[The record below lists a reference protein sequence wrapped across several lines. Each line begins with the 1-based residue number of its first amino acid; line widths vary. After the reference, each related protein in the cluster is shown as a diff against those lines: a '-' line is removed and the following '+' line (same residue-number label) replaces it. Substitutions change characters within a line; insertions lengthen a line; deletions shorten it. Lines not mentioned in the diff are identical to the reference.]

1 MTPGTASGRSAG
13 STADASRTSSASK
26 PPVREGEKPW
36 TAAELRAIR
45 AEIESDI
52 ASLTRDIAVHDSE
65 LAGLM
70 RDSGDGSGDD
80 EADAGTK
87 TYEREQEMT
96 VGANSR
102 DLLQQN
108 QRALERL
115 EDGTYGRCENCGQPI
130 GKLRLQ
136 AAPRATLCLDC
147 KRLEERR

>member
-1 MTPGTASGRSAG
+1 MTPGNATGRSARPA
-13 STADASRTSSASK
+13 ADASPRASTAK

-36 TAAELRAIR
+36 TAAELRAVR

-52 ASLTRDIAVHDSE
+52 ASLTRDIAMHESD

-96 VGANSR
+96 VGANAR

-115 EDGTYGRCENCGQPI
+115 DNGTYGRCENCGQPI